1 MTLWTLAHQAPLSMG
16 ILQARI
22 LEWMTC
28 PPPGDLPN
36 PGIKWSPTLQ
46 VDSLPSEPP
55 GKAKNTGV
63 GSLSV
68 LQGIFPTQELNQG
81 LLHCRW
87 ILSYQGSPTDL
98 VTLIRFWVCL
108 TFQVLKSQF
117 IILCRIGVR
126 VLLHPSKREEK
137 SPRLCQAPRPTQLT
151 KLPRF
156 EKLTSTAGSVCSA
169 PCFCL

>member
-1 MTLWTLAHQAPLSMG
+1 M
-16 ILQARI
+16 
-22 LEWMTC
+22 
-28 PPPGDLPN
+28 
-36 PGIKWSPTLQ
+36 
-46 VDSLPSEPP
+46 
-55 GKAKNTGV
+55 

-169 PCFCL
+169 PCFCLWPWPPHPLSKPLVSALQRGSGSLCHLPYSPGGFMGWTG